1 MLGFHSLI
9 VTDYYG
15 ELQKDTEESLKKA
28 GCRVQKFSFDD
39 RENSYRY
46 NPFCFV
52 NTKKDVEELAS
63 GILDNL
69 YILGVDEIEDEK
81 VRAAGQAFFVY
92 DDCVYNRVY
101 KSGNADICQNV

>member
-1 MLGFHSLI
+1 MIGRILI
-9 VTDYYG
+9 VIIH
-15 ELQKDTEESLKKA
+15 
-28 GCRVQKFSFDD
+28 
-39 RENSYRY
+39 
-46 NPFCFV
+46 FV
-52 NTKKDVEELAS
+52 LSIQKKDVEELAS